1 MRGQDLPEDSVV
13 LSSREIE
20 SLADRLFAS
29 RAAAEDVLTALAEGE
44 DRNRLEQLARHA
56 VDTAREA
63 ERLR

>member
-1 MRGQDLPEDSVV
+1 MV
-13 LSSREIE
+13 LSSREVE

-44 DRNRLEQLARHA
+44 ERNRLEQLARHA

>member
-1 MRGQDLPEDSVV
+1 MV

-20 SLADRLFAS
+20 SLADRLFTA

-44 DRNRLEQLARHA
+44 DRNRVEQLARHA
-56 VDTAREA
+56 VDTARDA